1 VLFVIFFSVG
11 YDSSPGTRMIIAS
24 GGKRTG
30 ICYFTVCYFYASSKT
45 GEKPTEGD
53 CNVSIKYAGITHD
66 DDDAARLTA
75 AQDIPYNM

>member
-1 VLFVIFFSVG
+1 MLFAIFFSIG

-24 GGKRTG
+24 AGKQTG

-45 GEKPTEGD
+45 GEKLRD

-66 DDDAARLTA
+66 DDDDDVKAYSCTRYPIE
-75 AQDIPYNM
+75 Q